1 MKKIKF
7 IIFPLFIL
15 FIYLFINYYF
25 KSFSLS
31 LGEKKLNKLFSNYH
45 FVTKKEDITI
55 DNLYLLGNISLK
67 NPITIIDKVFA
78 YNQDEMV
85 FSYTENISKPKIYI
99 YSTHPNEKYLTGG
112 VEGYNI
118 SLNIVEASK
127 MLANELEKR
136 GVDVVVEGKRSDE
149 YIAKYNLPF
158 KDSYLATREFLTEQ
172 LKVNNYDLI
181 IDLHRDSTSKD
192 ITTANINGE
201 NYAKIMFVM
210 NVNYKNKNLASK
222 LNGILKSKYED
233 ITRGIYNKYVDSFN
247 QDLNEK
253 VMLIELGGDKNTAT
267 EVVNSITVLAD
278 SIKELLY
285 EG

>member
-1 MKKIKF
+1 
-7 IIFPLFIL
+7 
-15 FIYLFINYYF
+15 
-25 KSFSLS
+25 
-31 LGEKKLNKLFSNYH
+31 
-45 FVTKKEDITI
+45 
-55 DNLYLLGNISLK
+55 
-67 NPITIIDKVFA
+67 
-78 YNQDEMV
+78 
-85 FSYTENISKPKIYI
+85 
-99 YSTHPNEKYLTGG
+99 
-112 VEGYNI
+112 
-118 SLNIVEASK
+118 

-233 ITRGIYNKYVDSFN
+233 ITRGIYNKYVDTFN

-278 SIKELLY
+278 PIKELLY